1 MAFTCQREEEREE
14 NRLSEEAERSCE
26 QPAPL
31 EDEDEDEAITVGEP
45 SHAEAIR
52 PGVSYQVENESPP
65 PACVITVPA
74 IVTAT

>member
-1 MAFTCQREEEREE
+1 MAFTFQREEEREE

-26 QPAPL
+26 QPSPL
-31 EDEDEDEAITVGEP
+31 VDEDEAITVGEP
-45 SHAEAIR
+45 PHAAVTR
-52 PGVSYQVENESPP
+52 TDVSYRVENESPP

>member
-26 QPAPL
+26 QPSPL
-31 EDEDEDEAITVGEP
+31 EDEDEAITVGEP
-45 SHAEAIR
+45 PHAEVTR
-52 PGVSYQVENESPP
+52 RDVSYQVENESPP
-65 PACVITVPA
+65 AACVITVPA